1 MMVTTKTIAA
11 RKHLAGFQGVG
22 TAFTVFAL
30 VNVIVYLMISLYPS
44 LLDFLYLSADH
55 PWGILTSAF
64 THIDLAHLV
73 NNLEGFTFAVLLF
86 LPVVS
91 VYQVRIRRRWS
102 RVFLWLVFLS
112 GICAN
117 AIEYPLLI
125 IGPDF
130 NSWGASGVV
139 YGALGVLLAASLLSL
154 PAHIHALA
162 KGRRARR
169 RIKWRPF
176 RYDRYSRASFS
187 ALMCFSII
195 LSFLYLII
203 TDAAGFLSAGPGVDV
218 LAHGLGFLLGFL
230 PAMVLLRPTSR
241 RFLKSR
247 K

>member
-1 MMVTTKTIAA
+1 MRITTVIKT
-11 RKHLAGFQGVG
+11 HLTGFRSIGV
-22 TAFTVFAL
+22 AFTIFTLA
-30 VNVIVYLMISLYPS
+30 NITIYLLISLHS
-44 LLDFLYLSADH
+44 QLLDFLYLSTDH

-64 THIDLAHLV
+64 AHIDLAHLV

-117 AIEYPLLI
+117 AIEYPLYLFSSRE
-125 IGPDF
+125 P
-130 NSWGASGVV
+130 SLGASGIV

-203 TDAAGFLSAGPGVDV
+203 TDTAGFLSAGPGVDV